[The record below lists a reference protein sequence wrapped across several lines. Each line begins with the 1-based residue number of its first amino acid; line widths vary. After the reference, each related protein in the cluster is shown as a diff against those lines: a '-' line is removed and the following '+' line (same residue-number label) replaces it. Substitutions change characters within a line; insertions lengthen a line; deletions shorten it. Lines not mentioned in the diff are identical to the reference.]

1 MLELRAAAHR
11 CCCGIGLLECC
22 CALLRSSCAPDE
34 EELLRYCADARL
46 KMAPFAV
53 LVRAMLMA
61 MPTPVVER
69 CAGCRGGMLV
79 PDAALDVSESRCDAA
94 VCAAAVRAAAV
105 YAAAERRCSC
115 ARCSPAKAAAGA
127 KGRVEVQQQRCRW
140 RCRTST
146 AVPLSG
152 RFKMCA
158 MSLTCACCELGG
170 DAVENLKP
178 VSAARGPRA
187 PTPTTAAPRYYMRN

>member
-1 MLELRAAAHR
+1 MLPRVLELCAAAHR
-11 CCCGIGLLECC
+11 CCCGIGLLECG
-22 CALLRSSCAPDE
+22 CALLRSSCAQDE
-34 EELLRYCADARL
+34 EELLQYCADARL

-69 CAGCRGGMLV
+69 CASCRGGMLV

-94 VCAAAVRAAAV
+94 VC
-105 YAAAERRCSC
+105 AAAERRCSC

-158 MSLTCACCELGG
+158 MPLTCARCELGG

-178 VSAARGPRA
+178 ASAARGPRA